1 MGKNELKNT
10 DLRQCY
16 LNLILKIRNYY
27 FYLQVYDYVLSF
39 LSKLKVFK
47 QLRRGWTSKYMKFI
61 FIFLWPP
68 FLLLSFPQCH
78 PKPTSTDIPR
88 NYLDNILHP
97 EFLYPSLP
105 IRGTLASPHGPIPCF
120 FKKIFC
126 WCGVFKVF
134 IDFFFFTILLLF
146 YILCF
151 FGQEACG
158 ILAPTRDWI
167 RTSCIGKWSLSHW
180 TTRKV
185 PCYPLLLNVD
195 WTYLL
200 TSGKYNSAEVMD
212 IISTMR
218 L

>member
-134 IDFFFFTILLLF
+134 IDFFFLQYCFCF
-146 YILCF
+146 MFWF
-151 FGQEACG
+151 FGWEACG
-158 ILAPTRDWI
+158 IVVPQPGIELASSAVETQSLNYPTAME
-167 RTSCIGKWSLSHW
+167 
-180 TTRKV
+180 V
-185 PCYPLLLNVD
+185 PADVF
-195 WTYLL
+195 
-200 TSGKYNSAEVMD
+200 
-212 IISTMR
+212 
-218 L
+218 